1 MIDYKISKKSV
12 LIFIHY
18 WLLNPTISYQNPSET
33 LQTLFWIHFL
43 PLNLRLF
50 LEFSY
55 IFLDFLSLCII
66 MHPLGSLTVI
76 KACGFYPLFLSPSLP
91 VIKARGFYPPPSF
104 PIFNFESG

>member
-1 MIDYKISKKSV
+1 
-12 LIFIHY
+12 
-18 WLLNPTISYQNPSET
+18 
-33 LQTLFWIHFL
+33 
-43 PLNLRLF
+43 
-50 LEFSY
+50 
-55 IFLDFLSLCII
+55 